1 MDYASQQWVSESL
14 KWRWRVIALATACCT
29 SSAPGGCRGG
39 AGGRSPIDRG
49 PVGVRAG
56 CPAHGAPR
64 PWSWQY
70 DCCWGGHCPASPS
83 CCVHV
88 ALWGARPPHR
98 PGCGHLQVGRAVTG
112 LRSRA
117 QQGGFETLCASESPS
132 FTSGNFRAGHSG
144 SDRAAASQGC
154 CILIPVHGL
163 GGEDMGALV
172 PCFLPALC
180 PPRRAVL
187 GVAHSTH
194 F

>member
-1 MDYASQQWVSESL
+1 MPWQLPAVHHLRREAAGEGRAAAALLIGVPWVSGQ
-14 KWRWRVIALATACCT
+14 A
-29 SSAPGGCRGG
+29 APHTE
-39 AGGRSPIDRG
+39 P
-49 PVGVRAG
+49 
-56 CPAHGAPR
+56 PR

-70 DCCWGGHCPASPS
+70 DCCWGGRCPASPS

-98 PGCGHLQVGRAVTG
+98 PGCGHLQVGRVVTG

-154 CILIPVHGL
+154 CVLIPMHGL